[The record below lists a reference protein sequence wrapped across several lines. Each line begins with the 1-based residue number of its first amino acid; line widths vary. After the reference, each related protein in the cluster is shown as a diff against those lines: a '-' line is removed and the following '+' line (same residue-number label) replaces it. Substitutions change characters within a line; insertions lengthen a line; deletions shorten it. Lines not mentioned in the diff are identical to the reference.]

1 MNARHMSMDKDTT
14 EVRGGAN
21 AVDLASVLLEN
32 HGHVAIQVPPAEST
46 ARDNGTAVPPLTSSH
61 TVSRGIFPGK
71 YLRIVCIDG
80 GGVRGICPLVVLA
93 YMEKRIQE
101 KIRERG
107 DPNWANARLLDYVDY
122 VAGTS
127 VGCLIA
133 CLLMLPPEPS
143 AAEKEA
149 AVGADANIGENR
161 TAVACIDGSRPSTRY
176 SIEEIVKIFEANT
189 RPMFK
194 KARRFL
200 NSRFLRPH
208 YDVATKR
215 DLLASWFHTGGRPLM
230 LGDLM
235 RPTCFTGFDTV
246 KHKLTLFCS
255 QHVGR
260 EIGPLASL
268 TPDDISDPATRNRL
282 SCKGDDFYLTD
293 VGMASSAAPSFWPP
307 AHIFP
312 VTLTDKDGLQQGGG
326 GWNKPEGE
334 GSGSTS
340 TAVAGGGTARSPTRK
355 AASPSNSATPL
366 PTGSSAQPH
375 AQTKAETNTQTQAQ
389 PRAEVQGR
397 AQAQAL
403 AEIPFNAKAESC
415 GRFMGEPPA
424 LQGGGSTC
432 DVDVASSHFTPG
444 TTGDLGAGA
453 SGTPNGDSS
462 KAGVSASAVSVAT
475 SDQSTVT
482 GSQPLQD
489 RSLEGREGGGFGGGD
504 PGAAPRDP
512 EIVVALKPGGS
523 GGSVAGGG
531 VAKNGPMSVVT
542 KSGLSVSTGAGNG
555 FATSAGGQ
563 SRPALDGFRLTPA
576 GLGEATDDGGSR
588 GSSRRSSSRE
598 GRQAGTSTS
607 STSVATGADGRE
619 GEGSLFSPP
628 TRTASFINGSHGNAP
643 GPGPAGS
650 TVEMAIPPVLAN
662 AAVLPAVVLPDLTV
676 GGLEETAGAGGTG
689 KDTAAGSQARKSR
702 VALLLSRLKR
712 GRNAAP
718 ANAKGDVKEAGAKGM
733 AGKGSMTIIDGGV
746 LVNNPSMVAC
756 VDLMDLRRR
765 VAQEEGDPGL
775 LRAPTALLSLG
786 TGQEESSMLPYDK
799 VKRWGLRK
807 WLVPLLHIFLDGFS
821 NLNEHYLQHLLCT
834 WTKLLHPHRM
844 QLQNLAR

>member
-1 MNARHMSMDKDTT
+1 MQILVKT
-14 EVRGGAN
+14 ERQWPALME
-21 AVDLASVLLEN
+21 VD
-32 HGHVAIQVPPAEST
+32 PA
-46 ARDNGTAVPPLTSSH
+46 
-61 TVSRGIFPGK
+61 RGIQ
-71 YLRIVCIDG
+71 LR
-80 GGVRGICPLVVLA
+80 
-93 YMEKRIQE
+93 
-101 KIRERG
+101 
-107 DPNWANARLLDYVDY
+107 RL
-122 VAGTS
+122 
-127 VGCLIA
+127 
-133 CLLMLPPEPS
+133 
-143 AAEKEA
+143 
-149 AVGADANIGENR
+149 
-161 TAVACIDGSRPSTRY
+161 
-176 SIEEIVKIFEANT
+176 
-189 RPMFK
+189 
-194 KARRFL
+194 
-200 NSRFLRPH
+200 SRFLKQTRGPCLRRRAASLTPASCAPTTTWPPSATCSPPGSTRGGDRSCWATSCGPHASQAAVYPCCEYVPGQYVRAFNTTQHNTTRHDTTQHNTTQHNTTQHNTTQHNTTQHNTTQHNTTQHNTTRHDTTRHDTTRHDTTRHDTTRHDTTRHDTTGHDTTRHDTTRHDTTQHNTTQHNTTQHNTTQHNTTQHNTTQHNTTILPPRP
-208 YDVATKR
+208 
-215 DLLASWFHTGGRPLM
+215 
-230 LGDLM
+230 
-235 RPTCFTGFDTV
+235 GFDTV